1 MKSLPLQQSQGLG
14 TGIVSIIPRW
24 EPSANTAIAFNS
36 SVFNRG
42 LRFYRFM
49 SKFFLHWGHAFLSS
63 VYGISMDV
71 VFSVLSKYWVCL
83 PSCRPFPSTIN
94 QLQKSVP
101 LVCISN
107 AFLVTSTR
115 TILTGSH
122 LDVFFQY
129 KQCPKSLLTKIISK
143 HEQYLTEAVWL
154 CQHAPTA
161 AFQNCTLK
169 QLYENSKSR
178 KPNSVFRRK
187 THCKEF

>member
-24 EPSANTAIAFNS
+24 ELSANTAIAFNS

-122 LDVFFQY
+122 LDAFFQY
-129 KQCPKSLLTKIISK
+129 SAQNHYWQKSSVNTSSILLKPCDFAS
-143 HEQYLTEAVWL
+143 
-154 CQHAPTA
+154 
-161 AFQNCTLK
+161 TLLQ
-169 QLYENSKSR
+169 QL
-178 KPNSVFRRK
+178 FK
-187 THCKEF
+187 TVH